1 VETVIELMSPQPIC
15 VTIDTPLH
23 ACAVKMRRHHLRHL
37 PMTNGDGRVVGVV
50 RDLDVFRR
58 GVLAGSSGELWMPF
72 HDADIDLEAGDVAEQ
87 PRVVVRPEDDL
98 ASTLRAKLSTSQD
111 YAVVVD
117 EDGHPMGM
125 LTEHDA
131 LRMAQAL
138 EGPVTPWL
146 SQDPEGISGDEQVA
160 DAWERMVVQGRRH
173 LLLLDHRRL
182 VGVISLRDLSVGL
195 GAFGRD
201 APVGQIWRGERVYTL
216 HAEQTCGE
224 AAAAM
229 VAARVGCLPLTDDAG
244 FPTAILTRTDLIRAL
259 GDHLDRNDGVL

>member
-1 VETVIELMSPQPIC
+1 METVIELMSPQPIC

>member
-1 VETVIELMSPQPIC
+1 METVIELMSPQPIC
-15 VTIDTPLH
+15 VTFDTPLH

-37 PMTNGDGRVVGVV
+37 PMTNGDGRVIGVV

-98 ASTLRAKLSTSQD
+98 AGTLRAKLSTSQD

-138 EGPVTPWL
+138 DGPATPWL
-146 SQDPEGISGDEQVA
+146 SADPEGISADEQVA
-160 DAWERMVVQGRRH
+160 DAWERMIVLGRRH
-173 LLLLDHRRL
+173 LLIVDKGRL
-182 VGVISLRDLSVGL
+182 AGVISLRDLSVAM

-201 APVGQIWRGERVYTL
+201 APVGQIWRGERVHTL
-216 HAEQTCGE
+216 RPGKTCGE
-224 AAAAM
+224 AAAVM
-229 VAARVGCLPLTDDAG
+229 VAERVGCLPLTDEAG

-259 GDHLDRNDGVL
+259 VEHLDRNNGVL

>member
-1 VETVIELMSPQPIC
+1 METVIELMSPQPIC
-15 VTIDTPLH
+15 VTFDTPLH

-37 PMTNGDGRVVGVV
+37 PMTNGDGRVIGVV

-98 ASTLRAKLSTSQD
+98 AGTLRAKLSTSQD

-138 EGPVTPWL
+138 DGPAAPWL
-146 SQDPEGISGDEQVA
+146 SEDPEGISADEQVA
-160 DAWERMVVQGRRH
+160 DAWERMIVQGRRH
-173 LLLLDHRRL
+173 LLILDKGRL
-182 VGVISLRDLSVGL
+182 AGVISLRDLSVGM
-195 GAFGRD
+195 GAFGRE
-201 APVGQIWRGERVYTL
+201 APVGQIWRGERVHTL
-216 HAEQTCGE
+216 RPGQTCGE
-224 AAAAM
+224 AAAVM
-229 VAARVGCLPLTDDAG
+229 VAERVGCLPLTDEAG

-259 GDHLDRNDGVL
+259 VEHLDRNDGVL